1 LRENN
6 KKEKKKLFGLGPN
19 VIILGVV
26 SFFQDVASEMIYP
39 LLPFFLADV
48 LRANK
53 ALIGLIEGIAESSAS
68 VFKTLSGWLSDR
80 FKKRKG
86 LILSGYSISS
96 ANKPLLSLTV
106 SWWQVLALRFSDR
119 VGKGLRTAPRDALIA
134 DVTPVDQRGRA
145 FGFHRAADTL
155 GAVVGP
161 LLAFLLLPLLNNNYR
176 IIFLIS
182 FLPALASVLLIF
194 LVREKKTLH
203 SEKKVTLK
211 FLFDRKF
218 TFFLLV
224 VTIFALGNSSDVFL
238 LLRAQNLG
246 MVLKYVPLAYL
257 IFNLVY
263 TLVSLPAGII
273 SDKIGRKPLLIMGYL
288 IFALT
293 YLAFAASPS
302 IFYLW
307 ILFVFYGIYRGV
319 TDALERALVVDLVPQ
334 EKRGTALGI
343 YHTAVGLA
351 LLPASIMGGVLW
363 EVLSPSATFLY
374 GTVTAFLSAALLFFL
389 KTR

>member
-1 LRENN
+1 MRENN

-53 ALIGLIEGIAESSAS
+53 VLIGLIEGIAESSAS

-80 FKKRKG
+80 FKRRKG
-86 LILSGYSISS
+86 LILGGYSISS

-203 SEKKVTLK
+203 SEKKVALK

-374 GTVTAFLSAALLFFL
+374 GTVTAFLSAALLLFL

>member
-1 LRENN
+1 MRENN

-80 FKKRKG
+80 FKRRKG
-86 LILSGYSISS
+86 LILGGYSISS

-119 VGKGLRTAPRDALIA
+119 VGKGIRTAPRDALIA

-374 GTVTAFLSAALLFFL
+374 GTVTAFLSAALLLFL

>member
-53 ALIGLIEGIAESSAS
+53 ALIGLIEGIAESTAS

-80 FKKRKG
+80 FKRRKG
-86 LILSGYSISS
+86 LILGGYSISS

>member
-1 LRENN
+1 MRENN

-80 FKKRKG
+80 FKRRKG
-86 LILSGYSISS
+86 LILGGYSISS

-374 GTVTAFLSAALLFFL
+374 GTVTAFLSAVLLLFL

>member
-53 ALIGLIEGIAESSAS
+53 VLIGLIEGIAESSAS

-80 FKKRKG
+80 FKRRKG
-86 LILSGYSISS
+86 LILGGYSISS

-374 GTVTAFLSAALLFFL
+374 GTVTAFLSAVLLLFL

>member
-80 FKKRKG
+80 FKRRKG
-86 LILSGYSISS
+86 LILGGYSISS

-374 GTVTAFLSAALLFFL
+374 GTVTAFLSAALLLFL

>member
-1 LRENN
+1 MRENN

-80 FKKRKG
+80 FKRRKG
-86 LILSGYSISS
+86 LILGGYSISS

-374 GTVTAFLSAALLFFL
+374 GTVTAFLSAALLLFL

>member
-80 FKKRKG
+80 FKRRKG
-86 LILSGYSISS
+86 LILGGYSISS

-374 GTVTAFLSAALLFFL
+374 GTVTAFLSAVLLLFL

>member
-1 LRENN
+1 
-6 KKEKKKLFGLGPN
+6 
-19 VIILGVV
+19 
-26 SFFQDVASEMIYP
+26 
-39 LLPFFLADV
+39 
-48 LRANK
+48 
-53 ALIGLIEGIAESSAS
+53 
-68 VFKTLSGWLSDR
+68 
-80 FKKRKG
+80 
-86 LILSGYSISS
+86 
-96 ANKPLLSLTV
+96 SLTV
-106 SWWQVLALRFSDR
+106 SWWQVLALKFSDR
-119 VGKGLRTAPRDALIA
+119 VGKGIRTAPRDALIA

-176 IIFLIS
+176 TIFLIS

-374 GTVTAFLSAALLFFL
+374 GTVTAFLSAALLLFL